1 MRGGGAKAPR
11 CARFMTAESSDIL
24 SSFMLTV
31 SVHIDEA
38 HFFEKL
44 WREVEEV
51 LALASESSGSMA
63 RRT

>member
-1 MRGGGAKAPR
+1 M
-11 CARFMTAESSDIL
+11 MDESSDIL
-24 SSFMLTV
+24 SSFQLTV

-44 WREVEEV
+44 WREVEDV